1 MSVDLKWTCVA
12 GALVITVWSAEHGQL
27 MTVTPASSVFRPVVV
42 AELFTSEGC
51 SSCPPADDVLSQ
63 LARQPA
69 SDVEV
74 LALGEHVDYWDRLG
88 WRDPFSSPAYS
99 SRQSNYD
106 TRVFHRNEVYTPQL
120 VIDGRFESVGSDV
133 DGIHHAITQAAAAP
147 KALVEVTIVSAHDRQ
162 LGVTVHVGV
171 PPALTLRES
180 VDVLVAVAE
189 DNLLSRVRR
198 GENGGRTL
206 RHSGV
211 VRSLTSVGTLSPHD
225 RVWSTSAAVVL
236 EPEWQPANV
245 RVVSV
250 LQERESR
257 RIVGAGSSRV
267 GPAEPGFESNDML
280 SNVVPDPLSRTALMS
295 EHALSRR
302 DQ

>member
-1 MSVDLKWTCVA
+1 MSIDLKWACAA
-12 GALVITVWSAEHGQL
+12 GALVVTVWSVEHGL
-27 MTVTPASSVFRPVVV
+27 PMAATPASSVARSIVV

-63 LARQPA
+63 FARQPA

-106 TRVFHRNEVYTPQL
+106 ARVFHRNEMYTPQL
-120 VIDGRFESVGSDV
+120 VIDGRFECVGSDV
-133 DGIHHAITQAAAAP
+133 DSIHHAITQAAAAL
-147 KALVEVTIVSAHDRQ
+147 KALVEVTIVRADDRE
-162 LGVTVHVGV
+162 LGVTVRVDV

-180 VDVLVAVAE
+180 GDVLVAVAE
-189 DNLLSRVRR
+189 DNLLSKVQR

-206 RHSGV
+206 RHSAV
-211 VRSLTSVGTLSPHD
+211 VRSLKTVGTLSPQD
-225 RVWSTSAAVVL
+225 RAWSTSASVVL
-236 EPEWQPANV
+236 EPEWQPSNV
-245 RVVSV
+245 RVVSF

-257 RIVGAGSSRV
+257 RIVGAGSSRL
-267 GPAEPGFESNDML
+267 GPAVARLHVE
-280 SNVVPDPLSRTALMS
+280 
-295 EHALSRR
+295 
-302 DQ
+302 

>member
-1 MSVDLKWTCVA
+1 MSVDLKWACVA
-12 GALVITVWSAEHGQL
+12 GTLVVTVWSAEHGL
-27 MTVTPASSVFRPVVV
+27 PMTATPTSSVARSVVV

-63 LARQPA
+63 LARRPA

-106 TRVFHRNEVYTPQL
+106 ARVFHRNEVYTPQL
-120 VIDGRFESVGSDV
+120 VIDGRFECIGSDV
-133 DGIHHAITQAAAAP
+133 DGIHRAITQAAAAP
-147 KALVEVTIVSAHDRQ
+147 KALVEVTIVRAHDRQ
-162 LGVTVHVGV
+162 LSVTVRVGV

-189 DNLLSRVRR
+189 DNLLSKVRR

-211 VRSLTSVGTLSPHD
+211 VRSLTPVGTLSPHE
-225 RVWSTSAAVVL
+225 RAWSTSASVVL
-236 EPEWQPANV
+236 DPEWQPANV
-245 RVVSV
+245 RVVSF
-250 LQERESR
+250 LQERQGR
-257 RIVGAGSSRV
+257 RIVGAGV
-267 GPAEPGFESNDML
+267 
-280 SNVVPDPLSRTALMS
+280 ALMRQQVRGI
-295 EHALSRR
+295 EIERR
-302 DQ
+302 SAW

>member
-1 MSVDLKWTCVA
+1 MSVDLKWACAA
-12 GALVITVWSAEHGQL
+12 GALVVTVWSADRGL
-27 MTVTPASSVFRPVVV
+27 PMAATPSSSVARSVVV

-63 LARQPA
+63 FARQRA

-106 TRVFHRNEVYTPQL
+106 ARVFHRNEVYTPQL
-120 VIDGRFESVGSDV
+120 IIDGRFECVGSDI

-147 KALVEVTIVSAHDRQ
+147 KALVEVTIVRAHDRE
-162 LGVTVHVGV
+162 LGVAVRVDV

-189 DNLLSRVRR
+189 DNLRSNVQR

-206 RHSGV
+206 RHSAV
-211 VRSLTSVGTLSPHD
+211 VRSLTTVWTLSPHD
-225 RVWSTSAAVVL
+225 RAWSTSASVVL

-245 RVVSV
+245 RVVSF

-257 RIVGAGSSRV
+257 RIVGAGSSRL
-267 GPAEPGFESNDML
+267 GPAVTRLQVE
-280 SNVVPDPLSRTALMS
+280 
-295 EHALSRR
+295 
-302 DQ
+302 